1 MEITEEFIKKLNEVI
16 EVAIQHGGD
25 VGGAYFCWPDEIYK
39 QVQELTF
46 LMGYKDLK
54 VVWSENKYDKKA
66 REYPIIKFRK
76 EKKEELP
83 PF

>member
-1 MEITEEFIKKLNEVI
+1 
-16 EVAIQHGGD
+16 
-25 VGGAYFCWPDEIYK
+25 
-39 QVQELTF
+39 
-46 LMGYKDLK
+46 MGYKDLK